1 MTTKDAYYCVKC
13 NKTMRADQFY
23 GSNNQEKYPDGKLN
37 QCKNCLTMHVNNW
50 DTETFLWILQEIDVP
65 WIPDEWNGLL
75 LKYGKDR
82 SKLTGTSILGRYLAK
97 MKLKQWKDFR
107 WKDTE
112 FLQEQ
117 ANAKIEQTMKRQGYS
132 AAEIA
137 EVVNKATFSI
147 PTEELREPEFAPA
160 AQTDEW
166 SQGEDYFEAQS
177 ANIENEMIGDL
188 TDEDKRYLCIKW
200 GKSYKPGEWIALE
213 QLYEEM
219 MHSYDIQAAG
229 DINNLK
235 LVCKCSLKANQL
247 LDIGDIEG
255 AQKATKMYDSLMKSG
270 KWTAQQIKSEEK
282 EIVDSIGE
290 LVALCERDGFMPRYY
305 VDKPQDKVD
314 RVIEDLQRYT
324 HDLIDNEVGLSS
336 MIEAAVK
343 QWQEEQVK
351 IQEAANM
358 SEEDEEAKLMD
369 YEAPVIEDSD
379 FSQFKDFEE
388 GLEEYDK
395 NYFDS
400 LLEEDE

>member
-1 MTTKDAYYCVKC
+1 
-13 NKTMRADQFY
+13 
-23 GSNNQEKYPDGKLN
+23 
-37 QCKNCLTMHVNNW
+37 
-50 DTETFLWILQEIDVP
+50 
-65 WIPDEWNGLL
+65 
-75 LKYGKDR
+75 
-82 SKLTGTSILGRYLAK
+82 
-97 MKLKQWKDFR
+97 
-107 WKDTE
+107 
-112 FLQEQ
+112 
-117 ANAKIEQTMKRQGYS
+117 
-132 AAEIA
+132 
-137 EVVNKATFSI
+137 
-147 PTEELREPEFAPA
+147 
-160 AQTDEW
+160 
-166 SQGEDYFEAQS
+166 
-177 ANIENEMIGDL
+177 
-188 TDEDKRYLCIKW
+188 
-200 GKSYKPGEWIALE
+200 
-213 QLYEEM
+213 
-219 MHSYDIQAAG
+219 
-229 DINNLK
+229 
-235 LVCKCSLKANQL
+235 
-247 LDIGDIEG
+247 
-255 AQKATKMYDSLMKSG
+255 MYDSLMKSG

-369 YEAPVIEDSD
+369 YEAPIIEDSD

-388 GLEEYDK
+388 SLEEYDK

>member
-23 GSNNQEKYPDGKLN
+23 GSNNLEKYPDGKLN
-37 QCKNCLTMHVNNW
+37 QCKSCLTMHVNNW
-50 DTETFLWILQEIDVP
+50 DPETFLWILQEIDVP
-65 WIPDEWNGLL
+65 WIPDEWNALL

-137 EVVNKATFSI
+137 DVVNKATFSI

-160 AQTDEW
+160 AQADEW

-305 VDKPQDKVD
+305 IDKPQDKVD

-369 YEAPVIEDSD
+369 YEAPIIEDSD